1 MDPTTTL
8 ITFLLQT
15 DPSVQSVQLIG
26 SWDNFS
32 TCYTMRRDV
41 RRGRGQWRGCYSFKD
56 IVCDDV
62 AASAAPRNGGLKMG
76 ATYYY
81 YYELDGSTE
90 THDPAEPW
98 TTACPSLPGQTVN
111 TLIVPVEQSLR
122 QRSAS
127 LTSVRPE
134 SFRTM
139 DPDAKFTTPR
149 PAPAPVMEPTVRR
162 LGSASTL
169 LQKRPCTRS
178 PSPAPS
184 WKRFFTRKLGHRE
197 TDRSPTRCQS
207 ADCNEA
213 VECGS
218 LLQASPIHTRSSTPS
233 DGARTRDLSPESL
246 RRFLSDGT
254 PTHAEPVTHQPSTL
268 SIPDEIAEDVD
279 DDDNFAT
286 SAISENQVYATSLSP
301 PPFQRT
307 ASADTIPRAA
317 INLSS
322 TTLSARQPSD
332 QKMPEDCQADD
343 YQAEQPVPEKSIP
356 KVETHAKPRWSIS
369 ATSSALA
376 TPISPQLV
384 ADDPPS
390 FYDSNDEDDDVVSTI
405 ETDNLC
411 HRAVIDAP
419 LSDQGFRGYSLPR
432 QSGEEKSMAEPRPAI
447 KSFSSPQLLP
457 GADSRNEQVGGTNL
471 LGTHIDT
478 GLDDFV
484 SEMGWIVGAIGC
496 KETH

>member
-32 TCYTMRRDV
+32 ACYTMRRDV

-62 AASAAPRNGGLKMG
+62 APSTAPRNGGLKMG

-90 THDPAEPW
+90 AHDPAESS
-98 TTACPSLPGQTVN
+98 TTACPFLPGQTVN

-127 LTSVRPE
+127 LNSMRGE

-139 DPDAKFTTPR
+139 DPDAKFATPR
-149 PAPAPVMEPTVRR
+149 PSPVPAVETTVRR
-162 LGSASTL
+162 LGSASNL

-184 WKRFFTRKLGHRE
+184 WKRFFTRRLGHRDA
-197 TDRSPTRCQS
+197 DRSPTRCQTAECSES
-207 ADCNEA
+207 AESA
-213 VECGS
+213 S
-218 LLQASPIHTRSSTPS
+218 LRQASPADTRSSTPLE
-233 DGARTRDLSPESL
+233 GVRTRDLSPESL
-246 RRFLSDGT
+246 RRFLSDAT
-254 PTHAEPVTHQPSTL
+254 PTHVEPIANQPTML
-268 SIPDEIAEDVD
+268 SIPDEITEDID

-286 SAISENQVYATSLSP
+286 SAVSENHVYPTSLSP
-301 PPFQRT
+301 PPFQRSV
-307 ASADTIPRAA
+307 SADTIPRAA
-317 INLSS
+317 TNLSS
-322 TTLSARQPSD
+322 TTITAEHPCYEIESAAS
-332 QKMPEDCQADD
+332 
-343 YQAEQPVPEKSIP
+343 QAEPPAPDVSLSKL
-356 KVETHAKPRWSIS
+356 ETNRKPRWSIS
-369 ATSSALA
+369 AASSALA
-376 TPISPQLV
+376 TPISPQLA

-390 FYDSNDEDDDVVSTI
+390 FYDSNDEDDVVSTNEAEAFSHQPI
-405 ETDNLC
+405 
-411 HRAVIDAP
+411 IDVP
-419 LSDQGFRGYSLPR
+419 FTNQGFRGYSLPR
-432 QSGEEKSMAEPRPAI
+432 QSDEEKIMAEPGPAI
-447 KSFSSPQLLP
+447 KAFNSPHLLP
-457 GADSRNEQVGGTNL
+457 GADTRNDQVGGANL

-484 SEMGWIVGAIGC
+484 SEMGWIVDAIGC
-496 KETH
+496 KENN

>member
-1 MDPTTTL
+1 MTAVTPRP
-8 ITFLLQT
+8 LLT
-15 DPSVQSVQLIG
+15 GPSLCCLQ
-26 SWDNFS
+26 
-32 TCYTMRRDV
+32 
-41 RRGRGQWRGCYSFKD
+41 
-56 IVCDDV
+56 
-62 AASAAPRNGGLKMG
+62 
-76 ATYYY
+76 
-81 YYELDGSTE
+81 YELDGSTE

-111 TLIVPVEQSLR
+111 TVIVPVEQSLR

-127 LTSVRPE
+127 LTSVRQE

-139 DPDAKFTTPR
+139 DPDAKFATPR
-149 PAPAPVMEPTVRR
+149 PAPAPVMESTARR

-184 WKRFFTRKLGHRE
+184 WKRFFTRRLGQRDA
-197 TDRSPTRCQS
+197 DRSPTRGQT
-207 ADCNEA
+207 ADSSEP
-213 VECGS
+213 VEGTS
-218 LLQASPIHTRSSTPS
+218 LLQDSPAHTRSSTPS
-233 DGARTRDLSPESL
+233 EGARTRDLSPESL

-254 PTHAEPVTHQPSTL
+254 PTHVEAVPHQPTTL

-286 SAISENQVYATSLSP
+286 STISENQVYATSLSP
-301 PPFQRT
+301 PPFQRS

-317 INLSS
+317 SNLSS
-322 TTLSARQPSD
+322 ITLTAGQPFD
-332 QKMPEDCQADD
+332 QKLPDDGQADGN
-343 YQAEQPVPEKSIP
+343 QAEQPESQRSLP
-356 KVETHAKPRWSIS
+356 KLETNAKPRWSIS
-369 ATSSALA
+369 ATSSLLA

-390 FYDSNDEDDDVVSTI
+390 FYDSNDEDDDVASTI
-405 ETDNLC
+405 EADNFA
-411 HRAVIDAP
+411 HQAVIDAP
-419 LSDQGFRGYSLPR
+419 FSSEVFRGYSLPR
-432 QSGEEKSMAEPRPAI
+432 QSDEEKSVAAPRPAI
-447 KSFSSPQLLP
+447 KSFNSPQLLP
-457 GADSRNEQVGGTNL
+457 RADTRNDQVSGTNL

-484 SEMGWIVGAIGC
+484 SEMGWIVDAIRC